1 MLNRQRGICWRASTG
16 GWPTGR
22 IPRPMRR
29 PPGALTGCPAPRL
42 VAGKSRTNPIQTG
55 EGSEAMTAKRA
66 FISFDFDHDDD
77 LRNALV
83 GQAKYPNSPFEIVDA
98 SVRRH
103 LRGDWERQVRRRI
116 GIADLVIVMCGE
128 HTHQA
133 EGVAIEVKIAQEEGV
148 EYFLLRGHS
157 DRVCT
162 KPTSARSDDEMH
174 EWTWDNLRK
183 LIEGKTFGESV
194 EELLSS
200 PAPWLLAAGLG
211 LALLIRSRVGRNRL
225 AKPRQTRGTAYGRAW
240 PNYPENWEGRF

>member
-1 MLNRQRGICWRASTG
+1 
-16 GWPTGR
+16 
-22 IPRPMRR
+22 
-29 PPGALTGCPAPRL
+29 
-42 VAGKSRTNPIQTG
+42 
-55 EGSEAMTAKRA
+55 MTAKRA

-103 LRGDWERQVRRRI
+103 LRGDWEKQVRRRI
-116 GIADLVIVMCGE
+116 QRADLVIVMCGE
-128 HTHQA
+128 HTHEA
-133 EGVAIEVKIAQEEGV
+133 EGVAIEVKIAQEEDV

-162 KPTSARSDDEMH
+162 KPATARSDDELH

-183 LIEGKTFGESV
+183 LIEGKTLTESV

-200 PAPWLLAAGLG
+200 PAPWLLAAGIG
-211 LALLIRSRVGRNRL
+211 LALLIRSRVRRNRL
-225 AKPRQTRGTAYGRAW
+225 AQPWQPRGIAYGRAW
-240 PNYPENWEGRF
+240 PNYPEDWEGRY

>member
-1 MLNRQRGICWRASTG
+1 
-16 GWPTGR
+16 
-22 IPRPMRR
+22 
-29 PPGALTGCPAPRL
+29 
-42 VAGKSRTNPIQTG
+42 
-55 EGSEAMTAKRA
+55 MTAKRA

-116 GIADLVIVMCGE
+116 QRAGLVIVMCGE
-128 HTHQA
+128 HTHEA
-133 EGVAIEVKIAQEEGV
+133 EGVAIEVRIAQEEGV

-162 KPTSARSDDEMH
+162 KPTSARSDDKIH

-183 LIEGKTFGESV
+183 LIEGKTFAESL
-194 EELLSS
+194 EELLSG
-200 PAPWLLAAGLG
+200 PAPWLMAAGIG
-211 LALLIRSRVGRNRL
+211 LALWIRGRNRRNRL
-225 AKPRQTRGTAYGRAW
+225 AQPRQPVGTAYGRAW
-240 PNYPENWEGRF
+240 PNYPQDWEGRY

>member
-1 MLNRQRGICWRASTG
+1 MA
-16 GWPTGR
+16 
-22 IPRPMRR
+22 
-29 PPGALTGCPAPRL
+29 
-42 VAGKSRTNPIQTG
+42 
-55 EGSEAMTAKRA
+55 AKRT

-103 LRGDWERQVRRRI
+103 LRGDWEKQVRRRI
-116 GIADLVIVMCGE
+116 ERADLVIVMCGK
-128 HTHQA
+128 HTHEA

-148 EYFLLRGHS
+148 DYFLLRGHS

-162 KPTSARSDDEMH
+162 KPATAHSDDEMH

-183 LIEGKTFGESV
+183 LIEGKTIAGSV

-200 PAPWLLAAGLG
+200 PAPWLVAAGIG
-211 LALLIRSRVGRNRL
+211 LALLIRSRNRRSRSVQ
-225 AKPRQTRGTAYGRAW
+225 PRQPTGTEPGRAW
-240 PNYPENWEGRF
+240 SSYPEDWEGRY